1 MSEIDETSEPVP
13 VSKTRRKQEMQDLQE
28 LGEELVKLPESR
40 LAKLSLP
47 DNLRAAVV
55 ECRRMTRQHEALR
68 RQLQFI
74 GRLMRGVDP
83 APIRAQL
90 SVWRGQS
97 TQATALM
104 HKIERWRD
112 RLIAEEGAL
121 TEFLRDTPGVDATE
135 VRQLIRN
142 ARKEA
147 AETKPPK
154 SSRALFRL
162 IRDALEAP
170 GKTEP

>member
-1 MSEIDETSEPVP
+1 MSEIDESPELAPP
-13 VSKTRRKQEMQDLQE
+13 SKTRKKQEMHELQDL
-28 LGEELVKLPESR
+28 GAELVKLSESQ
-40 LAKLSLP
+40 LAKLPLP
-47 DNLRAAVV
+47 EGLRAAVMD
-55 ECRRMTRQHEALR
+55 CRRVTKHEALR

-90 SVWRGQS
+90 NVWRGQS
-97 TQATALM
+97 SQSTALM

-121 TEFLRDTPGVDATE
+121 TEFLRDVPSVDATQ

-142 ARKEA
+142 ARREA
-147 AETKPPK
+147 AEIKPPK

-162 IRDALEAP
+162 VRDALEP
-170 GKTEP
+170 QGQGNV